1 MKNIIEDMVALNDEQ
16 FVREVY
22 QILFRREADEGGL
35 QNNVEMLKN
44 GALSRDEMVYH
55 LRMSPEGVGQD
66 VPLNGLRLK
75 KMNVGDITR
84 HDSKNF
90 TVAAYLALLGR
101 TPGIEEIV
109 ESERMQNEGIDKEK
123 ILSFIEQSHR
133 EELVGIEITT
143 KGKATKK
150 KGFFDSFK
158 AEKRLEEEKVFIY
171 KGLDEKDEY
180 SGVFMYRLKQIED
193 KVAALERQIE
203 ALMEENER
211 LRNEASSLS
220 FPISAPLTEKQWKV
234 VETVL
239 DGREI
244 HSVLDVNSASF
255 VFARKM
261 KEKGAD
267 VVVVRN
273 KINKEEDMNFVVS
286 NSDTVSFLENV
297 ESNTYD
303 LISYL
308 STVEGIAAASLKRVL
323 MHSYEA
329 LKEDGILMIRV
340 NNGRL
345 ASLKQEDNV
354 QYTVEVLMD
363 VLRNVGFSKIEK
375 TSLGKEE
382 IIPVDEEDELAV
394 RTMASYFNDD
404 TAYLLCAYK
413 G

>member
-1 MKNIIEDMVALNDEQ
+1 MKNIMEDLVALNDEQ

-22 QILFRREADEGGL
+22 LVLFRREADEGGL
-35 QNNVEMLKN
+35 QNNIDLLSRGVM
-44 GALSRDEMVYH
+44 SRDEIVFQ
-55 LRMSPEGVGQD
+55 LRMSPEGVNQD
-66 VPLNGLRLK
+66 VPLKGLHIKSMPIEEIKRF
-75 KMNVGDITR
+75 
-84 HDSKNF
+84 DSKNF
-90 TVAAYLALLGR
+90 TVAAYMTLLGR

-109 ESERMQNEGIDKEK
+109 ESERMQNEGLDKEE
-123 ILSFIEQSHR
+123 ILSFIEKSHP
-133 EELVGIEITT
+133 EETVGVEIVQ
-143 KGKATKK
+143 KEEEPQK

-158 AEKRLEEEKVFIY
+158 VEKTIKEEKLFIY

-180 SGVFMYRLKQIED
+180 SGVFMYRLKQVED
-193 KVAALERQIE
+193 KVAALERQIS
-203 ALMEENER
+203 ALMEEIER

-234 VETVL
+234 VGTVL

-382 IIPVDEEDELAV
+382 IIPVDEEDELSV